1 MIFNG
6 ITLDRGS
13 SGSDI
18 AGAPEDMP
26 MFFASLVSFV
36 DKYNELSKS
45 CKKNDNLDTNFR
57 FSILKTYY
65 VALSDR
71 I

>member
-1 MIFNG
+1 
-6 ITLDRGS
+6 
-13 SGSDI
+13 
-18 AGAPEDMP
+18 MP
-26 MFFASLVSFV
+26 FFLASLVSFV